1 MPDVR
6 PLNTAKYGISKYA
19 FRTAYAY
26 CLQYNEWKEE
36 LEQDA
41 SLISSPQFSEA
52 AAGGSGGS
60 SDRTAALAV
69 RRADL
74 EAKIL
79 RIEST
84 AREAVGV
91 HDSIYPY
98 LLAYV
103 TTEGATFAWLKRKGL
118 PCERTLFYEIRRR
131 FYWMMSKKI

>member
-36 LEQDA
+36 LEQER
-41 SLISSPQFSEA
+41 SLVSSPQFSEA
-52 AAGGSGGS
+52 AAGGGCG
-60 SDRTAALAV
+60 DRTAALAI

-74 EAKIL
+74 ESKL
-79 RIEST
+79 VRIETT

-98 LLAYV
+98 LLEYV
-103 TTEGATFAWLKRKGL
+103 TTEGATFAFLKRKGI

-131 FYWMMSKKI
+131 FYWLMSKKI